1 MQASACTGERKIVNK
16 EANNLADFKDKK
28 TVVSQPEAEPAVHH
42 DVEVGTADDVAEI
55 MKKYD
60 RESNTRIYEGI
71 PQKILH
77 YLLAAFALFVM
88 WMNLFATWGEQFRR
102 SLFLGCVILFVF
114 ALYPARK
121 GHPGKVNRIPWYDVI
136 LAVVGSC
143 SFFYFVINNQSIL
156 QRATRI
162 TDLEIVLGVIGILVL
177 AECCRRVVGLPILCV
192 ASCFVIYAFVA
203 GKTLK
208 SIIYNLFYTTTG
220 VIGTPIGVCSTFIV
234 LFIIFGAFLEA
245 TGISDFFIACANRI
259 AGWASGGPAK
269 VAVISSALCGMVSGS
284 SVGNTVTTGSVT
296 IPMMKKTGYPGEFAG
311 AVEAAASTGGQI
323 MPPIMGAAAFLMA
336 EMIGVD
342 YAEVV
347 VRAILPAFLYFS
359 GIFLMVHF
367 RAKRLGLKGLSRDEL
382 PKLKSLLPRLYLLI
396 PLVVLVWLIISGK
409 TMARSAIISTVLCIA
424 VALVPY
430 VFRLMEK
437 NATGNRAA
445 SLKELEEECH
455 AMDVE
460 TFFSALASGAQNC
473 LSIAIACG
481 IAGIIAGVVT
491 MTGLGQVF
499 ISAIVGVAG
508 NNLMIALVLTM
519 ITCIILGM
527 GVPTTANYVIMA
539 TTCAP
544 ILTTGMGMS
553 AMAANMFV
561 FYFGI
566 VADITPPVALAAY
579 AGSAIAKSRPMRTAL
594 NASRLA
600 IAAFLVPYV
609 FALNP
614 AMLFIDTVWYEVVLI
629 AVSSFIGMIS
639 ISVAL
644 EGYLIHEVNPLG
656 RILCA
661 AGGLALLI
669 PGTLSDLAGLVALAI
684 VLVAQIIENKR
695 RKSKASEG

>member
-1 MQASACTGERKIVNK
+1 M
-16 EANNLADFKDKK
+16 
-28 TVVSQPEAEPAVHH
+28 
-42 DVEVGTADDVAEI
+42 
-55 MKKYD
+55 
-60 RESNTRIYEGI
+60 
-71 PQKILH
+71 
-77 YLLAAFALFVM
+77 LF
-88 WMNLFATWGEQFRR
+88 R
-102 SLFLGCVILFVF
+102 SE
-114 ALYPARK
+114 K
-121 GHPGKVNRIPWYDVI
+121 
-136 LAVVGSC
+136 
-143 SFFYFVINNQSIL
+143 
-156 QRATRI
+156 
-162 TDLEIVLGVIGILVL
+162 
-177 AECCRRVVGLPILCV
+177 
-192 ASCFVIYAFVA
+192 
-203 GKTLK
+203 
-208 SIIYNLFYTTTG
+208 
-220 VIGTPIGVCSTFIV
+220 
-234 LFIIFGAFLEA
+234 
-245 TGISDFFIACANRI
+245 
-259 AGWASGGPAK
+259 
-269 VAVISSALCGMVSGS
+269 
-284 SVGNTVTTGSVT
+284 
-296 IPMMKKTGYPGEFAG
+296 
-311 AVEAAASTGGQI
+311 
-323 MPPIMGAAAFLMA
+323 
-336 EMIGVD
+336 IGVD

-409 TMARSAIISTVLCIA
+409 TMARSAIISTILCIA

-566 VADITPPVALAAY
+566 VADITPPVALAA
-579 AGSAIAKSRPMRTAL
+579 
-594 NASRLA
+594 
-600 IAAFLVPYV
+600 
-609 FALNP
+609 
-614 AMLFIDTVWYEVVLI
+614 
-629 AVSSFIGMIS
+629 
-639 ISVAL
+639 
-644 EGYLIHEVNPLG
+644 
-656 RILCA
+656 
-661 AGGLALLI
+661 
-669 PGTLSDLAGLVALAI
+669 
-684 VLVAQIIENKR
+684 
-695 RKSKASEG
+695 